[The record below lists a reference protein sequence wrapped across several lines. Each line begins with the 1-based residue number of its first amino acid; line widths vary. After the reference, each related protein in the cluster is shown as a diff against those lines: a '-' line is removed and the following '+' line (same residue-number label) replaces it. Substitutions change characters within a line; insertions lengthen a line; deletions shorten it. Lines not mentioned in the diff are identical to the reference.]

1 MDVSPESPGPDHEGA
16 HPDSVFSF
24 TGIRHVTETSV
35 RLTGVDG
42 AAVALLGSSRDVREL
57 VFATTSLAQQLDE
70 LQFTIGEGPCIDAHH
85 AAEPVRVA
93 DIRSSYSTRRWP
105 IFGRGA
111 ASLGARGMF
120 AYPLLGGS
128 SSFGVLELYRTTP
141 VDLTDVEHD
150 AARMCALAIARSVLG
165 HYTASDAGETD
176 SDAVPYEAVETDPDD
191 IVSIEGGG
199 HYSRAE
205 VYVAAG
211 MISVQLAVTTD
222 VAMDRLRA
230 HAFARGRSVT
240 EVAADVVARRISLKD
255 ERDSGGGSL

>member
-1 MDVSPESPGPDHEGA
+1 MDVSPESPCPDHEGA
-16 HPDSVFSF
+16 QPDSVFSF

-85 AAEPVRVA
+85 AAEPVRVD
-93 DIRSSYSTRRWP
+93 DIRSSYSTQRWP

-128 SSFGVLELYRTTP
+128 SSFRCP
-141 VDLTDVEHD
+141 
-150 AARMCALAIARSVLG
+150 RALP
-165 HYTASDAGETD
+165 HH
-176 SDAVPYEAVETDPDD
+176 P
-191 IVSIEGGG
+191 
-199 HYSRAE
+199 
-205 VYVAAG
+205 
-211 MISVQLAVTTD
+211 
-222 VAMDRLRA
+222 
-230 HAFARGRSVT
+230 GRPHRRR
-240 EVAADVVARRISLKD
+240 ARRGPYVCARHRSIGARPLHSV
-255 ERDSGGGSL
+255 RRGGDRQ